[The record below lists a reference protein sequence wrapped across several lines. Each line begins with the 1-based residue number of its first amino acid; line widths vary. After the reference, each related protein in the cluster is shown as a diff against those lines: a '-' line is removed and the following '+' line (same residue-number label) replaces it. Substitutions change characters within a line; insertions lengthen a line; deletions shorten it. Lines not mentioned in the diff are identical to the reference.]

1 MARNTKRKVRRRGRR
16 KKRGFASWSLGKKIG
31 AVLGGT
37 FLAVAVIGMVILAS
51 KMNKLKSVKL
61 NTDKLNISDEV
72 QHEEGYTNVAL
83 FGLDS
88 RENDL
93 GKGNRSDMIM
103 IASLNNDTK
112 EVKLVSIYRDTL
124 LELDDGSYNKAN
136 AAYAFGG
143 PEGAVSL
150 INRNLDM
157 NIEKYVTVN
166 FNALVDV
173 IDAVGGLDLELT
185 HDEVVHMNNYC
196 VETSKVTGKSYE
208 KIEPEVEG
216 TYHLNGVQAVSYS
229 RIRYTAGGDFKR
241 AERQRLVLQK
251 IADKVQNMSVGTVN
265 KIIDSVFPQISTNF
279 TLAEM
284 IGYAK
289 NLTKYKLGD
298 SIGFPADN
306 TTDMLNEVGSVV
318 IPDTLSSNVMEVHKF
333 LFGNDGYTVSSTIT
347 SVENGIAEKSSDK
360 AKSGS
365 AVDDDEVP
373 SSAGYK
379 STYSNSTSGTTGNT
393 SGTTGSG
400 YGTTTGTTGGYS
412 SGSATGSGTTTGTT
426 GSSYGTTGGNY
437 GTTTGGTTGG
447 TTTGT
452 TSGTTTETTDG
463 TE

>member
-93 GKGNRSDMIM
+93 GKGNRSDTIM

-400 YGTTTGTTGGYS
+400 YGTTTGATGGYS

-437 GTTTGGTTGG
+437 GTTTGGTT
-447 TTTGT
+447 TGT

>member
-93 GKGNRSDMIM
+93 GKGNRSDTIM

-241 AERQRLVLQK
+241 AERQRLVLEK

-437 GTTTGGTTGG
+437 GTTTGGTT
-447 TTTGT
+447 TGT

>member
-16 KKRGFASWSLGKKIG
+16 KKRGFASWSFGKKIG

-93 GKGNRSDMIM
+93 GKGNRSDTIM

-241 AERQRLVLQK
+241 AERQRLVLEK

-318 IPDTLSSNVMEVHKF
+318 IPDTLSSNVMEVDKF

-447 TTTGT
+447 TT
-452 TSGTTTETTDG
+452 SGTTTETTDG

>member
-93 GKGNRSDMIM
+93 GKGNRSDTIM

-400 YGTTTGTTGGYS
+400 YGTTTGATGGYS

-437 GTTTGGTTGG
+437 GTTTGGTT
-447 TTTGT
+447 
-452 TSGTTTETTDG
+452 SGTTTETTDG

>member
-93 GKGNRSDMIM
+93 GKGNRSDTIM

-112 EVKLVSIYRDTL
+112 EVKLVSIYRDTV

-241 AERQRLVLQK
+241 AERQRLVLEK

-437 GTTTGGTTGG
+437 GTTTGGTT
-447 TTTGT
+447 TGT

>member
-16 KKRGFASWSLGKKIG
+16 KKRGFASWSFGKKIG

-93 GKGNRSDMIM
+93 GKGNRSDTIM

-365 AVDDDEVP
+365 TVDDDEVP

-379 STYSNSTSGTTGNT
+379 STYSNSASGTTGNT

-400 YGTTTGTTGGYS
+400 YGTTTGATGGYS

-426 GSSYGTTGGNY
+426 GSNY

>member
-93 GKGNRSDMIM
+93 GKGNRSDTIM

-196 VETSKVTGKSYE
+196 IETSKVTGKSYE

-241 AERQRLVLQK
+241 AERQRLVLEK

-437 GTTTGGTTGG
+437 GTTTGGTT
-447 TTTGT
+447 TGT